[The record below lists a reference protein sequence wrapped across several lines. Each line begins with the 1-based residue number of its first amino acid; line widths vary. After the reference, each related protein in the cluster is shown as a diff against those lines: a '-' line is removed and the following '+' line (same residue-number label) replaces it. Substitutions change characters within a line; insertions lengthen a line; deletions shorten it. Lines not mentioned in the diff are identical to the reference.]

1 MAGISIS
8 INRGIDMPKISDITI
23 GTTTPAANDIQLCWN
38 TLDTN
43 SVALTRKDVILAA
56 GALIRAIE
64 NGSLQMPAGTPVQGS
79 PIL

>member
-8 INRGIDMPKISDITI
+8 IAKGIDMPKISDITI
-23 GTTTPAANDIQLCWN
+23 STTTPSSNDVMLCWN
-38 TLDTN
+38 TLDSN
-43 SVALTRKDVILAA
+43 SVPLTRKDVILAA